1 MRHLPLFLF
10 VTALVAGLIAAPHY
24 LISSTR
30 PRGVDGGSDFVH
42 FESGHVH
49 PAVLTPS
56 GNRLLVVNTPDDR
69 LTVFDLTGSMPVRI
83 AEIPVGLEPVSV
95 AVLDDSTA
103 WVVNQLSDD
112 VSIVNLNT
120 LHVRATIAV
129 GDEPSDVVFAVGHA
143 FVSVSQED
151 VVKEYDPATLAQ
163 VGNPI
168 AIAGRMPRGLAVKPG
183 SSRVFAAVFHAG
195 NRTSV
200 LSFGEAKDSLPPPHP
215 PMSGGLPP
223 RPDVALIVQQQSGD
237 WRDESGKLWNSKIKY
252 SLPDVDVAEISATGH
267 AVIAQY
273 TDVGTLNLGI
283 AAASDG
289 RVAVTGTE
297 ARNLVRFEPNLRGHA
312 VDTRVAIVS
321 GGAVTTH
328 DLNPHI
334 QYGVTP
340 GPASETDSSIGNPT
354 GVAWS
359 ANAQRLYVTSLASD
373 RLAVLSSPSGGA
385 ASLLARILTVAG
397 PTGVVVDDARGR
409 VYVVGRFLNE
419 LQTLRTSDFTE
430 VSRTSIGFDP
440 TPASIV
446 SGRHVFYG
454 GFTSGH
460 GDQACATC
468 HPFGDFDNIAWDLG
482 DPQGQFLP
490 PPPGQENPF
499 LDGFHPMKGPMV
511 TQSLRGL
518 PGTGVLHW
526 RGDRANLDAF
536 NPAFV
541 SLLGRASQLTAG
553 EMAAFD
559 DFVLPLAYPP
569 NPNQFLDRSFRDAP
583 PGVPSAKRGRN
594 LFFNLGACAEATC
607 NSCHS
612 ALDFGPGTNGQ
623 LTNNESLVGTQ
634 DIKAPQ
640 LRNLYKKTGFN
651 DAPGAVNK
659 RGFGF
664 THDGS
669 TDSLADFLRF
679 VGFRFASGD
688 TGIEQRRDIEQFLLA
703 FDTGT
708 APAVGYQICFRGGA
722 SNTDPIAIARFDT
735 LRRCHDST
743 WVDLVAKGRVA
754 GQPRGW
760 LYQGRDSWKPDKAS
774 QSPISSAAL
783 RALGG
788 AGSEVTVTGV
798 PPGSGIRMGLDRD
811 RDGFLDGDELDAHSD
826 PGDPASTPN
835 HTAVDPAPDAARDRF
850 GGLGPNPFGAS
861 TELRFSLARPGA
873 VSVAIYDVLGREVR
887 VLARG
892 RGFPAGPQ
900 RLAWDGLDGE
910 GREVG
915 AGIYFVR
922 LRTPMAQ
929 WTRAV
934 IRIR

>member
-1 MRHLPLFLF
+1 MRRLPRFL
-10 VTALVAGLIAAPHY
+10 VAAAIVAGLVTAPHH
-24 LISSTR
+24 LISNT
-30 PRGVDGGSDFVH
+30 RGVMGAGDFVH

-49 PAVLTPS
+49 PAALTPS
-56 GNRLLVVNTPDDR
+56 RNRLLVVNTPDNR
-69 LTVFDLTGSMPVRI
+69 LTVFDLAGSAPVRT

-95 AVLDDSTA
+95 AAFDDSTA

-120 LHVRATIAV
+120 LHTRATLVV
-129 GDEPSDVVFAVGHA
+129 GDEPSDVVFVAGHA

-151 VVKEYDPATLAQ
+151 AVKEYDAVTLAQ
-163 VGNPI
+163 VGSPI
-168 AIAGRMPRGLAVKPG
+168 AIAGRMPRALAVTPAG
-183 SSRVFAAVFHAG
+183 DRVFAAVLNAG

-200 LSFGEAKDSLPPPHP
+200 LSIAEAMDSLPAPNP
-215 PMSGGLPP
+215 PMSSSLPP
-223 RPDVALIVQQQSGD
+223 APNVALIVQQQSGN

-252 SLPDVDVAEISATGH
+252 SLGDVDVAEISTTSH
-267 AVIAQY
+267 SVVAQY
-273 TDVGTLNLGI
+273 GDIATVNLGI

-297 ARNLVRFEPNLRGHA
+297 ARNLVRFEPKLRGHL
-312 VDTRVAIVS
+312 VDTRVSILS
-321 GGAVTTH
+321 GGVGTNH

-334 QYGVTP
+334 NYSVSP
-340 GPASETDSSIGNPT
+340 GPPSEADSAIGNPT

-359 ANAQRLYVTSLASD
+359 ANAQRVYVTSLASD
-373 RLAVLSSPSGGA
+373 RLAVLASPSGGA
-385 ASLLARILTVAG
+385 ATLVARVPTVAG

-409 VYVVGRFLNE
+409 VYVVGRFHNE
-419 LQTLRTSDFTE
+419 LQTLRNSDLRE

-440 TPASIV
+440 TPDPIV
-446 SGRHVFYG
+446 NGRHFFYG

-490 PPPGQENPF
+490 PPPNQQNPF

-518 PGTGVLHW
+518 PNTGVLHW
-526 RGDRANLDAF
+526 RGDRADLNAF
-536 NPAFV
+536 NVAFTG
-541 SLLGRASQLTAG
+541 LLGRASQLTPS
-553 EMAAFD
+553 EMASFD
-559 DFVLPLAYPP
+559 DFVLPLVYPP

-583 PGVPSAKRGRN
+583 PGVPSAKRGRSI
-594 LFFNLGACAEATC
+594 FFNLGVCSDATC
-607 NSCHS
+607 NSCHT

-623 LTNNESLVGTQ
+623 LVNNESQLGTQ
-634 DIKAPQ
+634 DVKIPQ
-640 LRNLYKKTGFN
+640 LRNLYKKTGFL

-664 THDGS
+664 THDG
-669 TDSLADFLRF
+669 TKDNLATFFKF
-679 VGFRFASGD
+679 VGFMFASAD
-688 TGIEQRRDIEQFLLA
+688 TGIQQRLDVEQFMLA
-703 FDTGT
+703 FDTGMP
-708 APAVGYQICFRGGA
+708 PAVGFQICFRGGA
-722 SNTDPIAIARFDT
+722 SNTDPIAIARMDT
-735 LRRCHDST
+735 LKRCYDST
-743 WVDLVAKGRVA
+743 WVDIIAKNRVA

-760 LYQGRDSWKPDKAS
+760 LYQGGDSWKPDKAS
-774 QSPISSAAL
+774 GSPISSALL
-783 RALGG
+783 RGLGG

-798 PPGSGIRMGLDRD
+798 PRGSGIRMGLDRD

-835 HTAVDPAPDAARDRF
+835 NVAVDPSRDAARDLI
-850 GGLGPNPFGAS
+850 GGLGPNPFHAS
-861 TELRFSLARPGA
+861 TELRFSLARPGV
-873 VSVAIYDVLGREVR
+873 VSVAVYDVLGREVR

-892 RGFPAGPQ
+892 QTFSAGPQ
-900 RLAWDGLDGE
+900 RLGWDGRDGA

-915 AGIYFVR
+915 AGVYLVR